1 MLNVLNS
8 RGILNTVLLV
18 LLSGSVL
25 FASASQRGWSATLL
39 STTGPGIAATPT
51 ASALVP
57 EASGSAQSWK
67 LRLEFKE
74 LNLQLVGVATLQDQA
89 SCFIKSP
96 GASEQMIYA
105 VGDVIGGFRIK
116 SIDSQMV
123 TFERQ
128 GSPFQLTLGQSSGA
142 EPAAAQSP
150 AAVAAAAN
158 DVVKMAD
165 SKLKTRTTKYA
176 TAKLIDDA
184 SSLHKSKSD
193 EDAPFSSVKSDSE
206 SSAKSHGSFS
216 GGFDVPLR
224 GELTSVYGYR
234 RHPLG
239 GGIRFHRGIDI
250 AADYGTPIK
259 AAAAG
264 RIVGVFNSTANDL
277 GRHVIIKHNDEYE
290 TLYGHMSRIT
300 VSSGQWVEKGEVIG
314 REGSSGASTGPHLH
328 FEVRRNKENVN
339 PMSYLHGLK

>member
-1 MLNVLNS
+1 M
-8 RGILNTVLLV
+8 
-18 LLSGSVL
+18 
-25 FASASQRGWSATLL
+25 
-39 STTGPGIAATPT
+39 PT
-51 ASALVP
+51 ASALAP
-57 EASGSAQSWK
+57 EATGSAQAWK

-89 SCFIKSP
+89 SCFIKSL

-128 GSPFQLTLGQSSGA
+128 GTPFQLALGQASGVEPPTPAPVSS
-142 EPAAAQSP
+142 
-150 AAVAAAAN
+150 AVAAAAA
-158 DVVKMAD
+158 DSGTLKMAD

-184 SSLHKSKSD
+184 STLKKAKSD
-193 EDAPFSSVKSDSE
+193 EDATFSSVKSASGSE
-206 SSAKSHGSFS
+206 SGKARGSFS

-239 GGIRFHRGIDI
+239 GGIRFHRGIDL
-250 AADYGTPIK
+250 AADYGAPIK

-277 GRHVIIKHNDEYE
+277 GRHIIIKHNDEYE
-290 TLYGHMSRIT
+290 TLYGHLSRIT
-300 VSSGQWVEKGEVIG
+300 VSTGQWVEKGEVIG